1 MPLIHTVTSPR
12 LLVYKAALS
21 LAIILGV
28 SGCQTTEQPHKPD
41 PETRFI
47 KTVPKA
53 KTAPQSISAP
63 KTQQALIEPK
73 RIFPK
78 INTLQDLA
86 AKDVHTLL
94 GKPSFKRTDG
104 PAEIWQYRVAT
115 CTLDLFLYE
124 NLDTSERNVAHYEI
138 RLQQDHPSSER
149 DCFEF
154 VIKSTDAA
162 SKAS

>member
-1 MPLIHTVTSPR
+1 MPLISTVTLPR
-12 LLVYKAALS
+12 LSVFKVALS

-28 SGCQTTEQPHKPD
+28 SGCQTTEKPD
-41 PETRFI
+41 KPAPKSRFI

-53 KTAPQSISAP
+53 ETAPQSISAL
-63 KTQQALIEPK
+63 KTKHVRIEPQ

-78 INTLQDLA
+78 INTIQDLA
-86 AKDVHTLL
+86 AKDVHALL
-94 GKPSFKRTDG
+94 GEPSFKRSDD
-104 PAEIWQYRVAT
+104 PAEIWQYRVAA

-124 NLDTSERNVAHYEI
+124 NLDTSEQSVAYYEI
-138 RLQQDHPSSER
+138 RLKQGHSSSEK

-154 VIKSTDAA
+154 VIKSTDIA

>member
-1 MPLIHTVTSPR
+1 MPLIHTGTSPR
-12 LLVYKAALS
+12 LSVYKAALS
-21 LAIILGV
+21 LTIILGV
-28 SGCQTTEQPHKPD
+28 SGCQTTEHPHKPAH
-41 PETRFI
+41 ESRFI
-47 KTVPKA
+47 KIVPEA

-63 KTQQALIEPK
+63 KTQQPRIAQK

-78 INTLQDLA
+78 INTLQDLT

-94 GKPSFKRTDG
+94 GEPSFKRTDG

-115 CTLDLFLYE
+115 CTLDMFFYE
-124 NLDTSERNVAHYEI
+124 NLDTSERSVAHYET
-138 RLQQDHPSSER
+138 RLKRDHRSSEK

-154 VIKSTDAA
+154 VIKSMDAA

>member
-1 MPLIHTVTSPR
+1 MPLISTVTSPR
-12 LLVYKAALS
+12 FSVFKTALS

-28 SGCQTTEQPHKPD
+28 SGCQTTQQPHKPA
-41 PETRFI
+41 PESRFI

-53 KTAPQSISAP
+53 ETAPQSITAP
-63 KTQQALIEPK
+63 KTQQARIEPQ

-78 INTLQDLA
+78 INTIQDLA
-86 AKDVHTLL
+86 AKDVHILL
-94 GKPSFKRTDG
+94 GEPSFKRSDD

-124 NLDTSERNVAHYEI
+124 NLDTSERSVAYYEI
-138 RLQQDHPSSER
+138 RLKQGHSSSEK

-154 VIKSTDAA
+154 VIKSTDTA

>member
-1 MPLIHTVTSPR
+1 MPLISTVTSPR
-12 LLVYKAALS
+12 FSVFKTALS

-28 SGCQTTEQPHKPD
+28 SGCQTTEKPD
-41 PETRFI
+41 KPAPKSRFI

-53 KTAPQSISAP
+53 ETAPQSISAP
-63 KTQQALIEPK
+63 KTQQAHIEPQ

-78 INTLQDLA
+78 INTIQNLS
-86 AKDVHTLL
+86 AKDVHALL
-94 GKPSFKRTDG
+94 GEPSFKRSDD
-104 PAEIWQYRVAT
+104 PAEIWQYRVAA

-124 NLDTSERNVAHYEI
+124 NLDTSERRVAYYEI
-138 RLQQDHPSSER
+138 RLKQGHSSSEK

-154 VIKSTDAA
+154 VIKSTDTA